1 MSDLIDNLDIVVR
14 VLTED
19 GYPSEYA
26 NSVANAIHIIE
37 RQADRIKELERS
49 LIQADFECYCD

>member
-1 MSDLIDNLDIVVR
+1 MSDLIYNLDIIVR

-26 NSVANAIHIIE
+26 NSVVNAIHIIE
-37 RQADRIKELERS
+37 QQADRIKELEGS